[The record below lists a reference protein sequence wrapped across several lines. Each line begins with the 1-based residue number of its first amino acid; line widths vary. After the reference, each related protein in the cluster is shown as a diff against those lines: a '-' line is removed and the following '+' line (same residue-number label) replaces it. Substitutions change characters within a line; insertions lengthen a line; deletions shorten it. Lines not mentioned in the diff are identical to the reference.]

1 MLNDF
6 EVSYAELTGN
16 NIRSA
21 EYEEQSRT
29 RSRSNEG
36 CQSIFFF
43 GATMVSLRGD
53 VADVGILMM
62 SLKYDIATVTTT
74 SCRKVAYV
82 IGGIY

>member
-1 MLNDF
+1 
-6 EVSYAELTGN
+6 
-16 NIRSA
+16 
-21 EYEEQSRT
+21 
-29 RSRSNEG
+29 
-36 CQSIFFF
+36 
-43 GATMVSLRGD
+43 MVSLRGD